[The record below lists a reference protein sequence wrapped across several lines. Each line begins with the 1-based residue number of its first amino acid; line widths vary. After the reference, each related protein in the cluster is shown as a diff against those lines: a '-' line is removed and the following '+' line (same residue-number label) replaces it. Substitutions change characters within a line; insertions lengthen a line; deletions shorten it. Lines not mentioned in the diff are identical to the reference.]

1 MQSMP
6 HGQEQEPSGSPQGCE
21 ADVPY
26 WHSMPSPGTVWESLA
41 EERRSSR
48 GRMAALARAIEVEVI
63 PRLVRSLGEPS
74 TAPSARPTALPD
86 VPRFV
91 SIVLEGSDKEVA
103 AAVRRWHL
111 KAGSVTSV
119 YLDLLAPAARHLGVL
134 WEQDRCDFASVTV
147 ALGRLQ
153 QLLRAWSP
161 SFGTEVQHPPNGR
174 RILLAQHAREQHC
187 LGLAMVGD
195 FFRRSGWEVLGGPAG
210 AGMDEVGSI
219 EALKHEWFDAVG
231 FSIGSELR
239 LDWLTLR
246 VAQVRQLSRN
256 RGVLVLVGGPL
267 LTLHP
272 EWVARVGADASGHDG
287 ARAPELAESLLA
299 ARATLG

>member
-1 MQSMP
+1 
-6 HGQEQEPSGSPQGCE
+6 
-21 ADVPY
+21 
-26 WHSMPSPGTVWESLA
+26 
-41 EERRSSR
+41 
-48 GRMAALARAIEVEVI
+48 
-63 PRLVRSLGEPS
+63 
-74 TAPSARPTALPD
+74 
-86 VPRFV
+86 
-91 SIVLEGSDKEVA
+91 
-103 AAVRRWHL
+103 
-111 KAGSVTSV
+111 
-119 YLDLLAPAARHLGVL
+119 
-134 WEQDRCDFASVTV
+134 
-147 ALGRLQ
+147 
-153 QLLRAWSP
+153 
-161 SFGTEVQHPPNGR
+161 
-174 RILLAQHAREQHC
+174 
-187 LGLAMVGD
+187 
-195 FFRRSGWEVLGGPAG
+195 
-210 AGMDEVGSI
+210 MDEVGSI